1 MVCLTSSMDG
11 TLRLWDIGLKKCV
24 KVFGELRKYKSG
36 FLFHKDSIWAIEP
49 NTDFS
54 QIYTGGRDG
63 NIFKVSVLD
72 NSIE

>member
-1 MVCLTSSMDG
+1 MVKAVKLNPDGMVCLTSSMDG

-54 QIYTGGRDG
+54 
-63 NIFKVSVLD
+63 
-72 NSIE
+72 